1 MTIRGLWLAAGYLL
15 CAVSAASILAWVLAP
30 FIPVTYEKVL
40 SRAVLL
46 FCALGLLPLWRLAG
60 LSAVAIGLLPAEPLR
75 ALKACVPGILVVL
88 VPMVFFVVVQFRV
101 WDDRVVY
108 ASMGFVALALGLA
121 GSSVLVG
128 LFEETLFR
136 GLLYTAFRRRSGF
149 LVSAFVSG
157 VLYAA
162 VHFIGRAAVIP
173 EPAEITWFA
182 GALVVFRAI
191 VDLSGE
197 LSQWDSFLSLMLLG
211 VLLAWVRERLG
222 LWVCIGLHAAWVF
235 AIRLFKEMTVR
246 DVVSPYAATTG
257 TYDNFVG
264 HAVTVWLIFL
274 FVVIAL
280 YRQYQL
286 NLQRSVSQ
294 PLAGP

>member
-1 MTIRGLWLAAGYLL
+1 MTMRGLWLAGIYLL
-15 CAVSAASILAWVLAP
+15 CAVSAASILAWILAP
-30 FIPVTYEKVL
+30 LIPVTYEKVL

-60 LSAVAIGLLPAEPLR
+60 LNALAIGLLPAEPLR
-75 ALKACVPGILVVL
+75 ALKACLPGILVVL
-88 VPMVFFVVVQFRV
+88 PPMVFFVVVQFRV

-108 ASMGFVALALGLA
+108 ASLGFVGLALGLA

-136 GLLYTAFRRRSGF
+136 GLLFAAFRRRSGF
-149 LVSAFVSG
+149 LVSALATG

-162 VHFIGRAAVIP
+162 VHFLGSTAVIP
-173 EPAEITWFA
+173 EPAEVTWYA
-182 GALVVFRAI
+182 GVVVVFRAI

-197 LSQWDSFLSLMLLG
+197 LAQWDSFLSLMLLG
-211 VLLAWVRERLG
+211 VLLAWVRETLG

-274 FVVIAL
+274 FVAIAL
-280 YRQYQL
+280 YRQHQV
-286 NLQRSVSQ
+286 NLRTSESPPPAV
-294 PLAGP
+294 P